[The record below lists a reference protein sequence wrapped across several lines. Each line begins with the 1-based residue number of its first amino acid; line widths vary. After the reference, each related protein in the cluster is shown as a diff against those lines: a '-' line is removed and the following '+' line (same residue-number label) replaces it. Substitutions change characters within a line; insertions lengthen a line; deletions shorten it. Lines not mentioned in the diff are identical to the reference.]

1 MAATKKARKAK
12 LNRNFTRAS
21 TNAMQLDAA
30 SVKTTAAMVMTAE
43 LPKLVANPPRRQAFG
58 KFSKVNPPNET

>member
-1 MAATKKARKAK
+1 
-12 LNRNFTRAS
+12 
-21 TNAMQLDAA
+21 MQLDAA